1 MDSST
6 HETLQACGNIPSTL
20 VDRPFGSS
28 PFLFIGDHAG
38 NAIPAQLQKLG
49 LSDAE
54 LSRHI
59 GWDIGIR
66 ALGARLSERLDATF
80 IHQAVS
86 RLVVDCNRDP
96 ARADA
101 MPEVSDGTAIP
112 GNRALTEADR
122 AWRVG
127 AVHTPYH
134 ATIAAELR
142 RRAGRPVI
150 LVALHS
156 FTPAMNGHARPW
168 HCGILHDGGDT
179 RFSLQLLDRL
189 RRIEGLCVGD
199 NEPYA
204 MNAIDY
210 TIPHHAYAAGLPYA
224 EIEVR
229 QDLLSDDEGLDRW
242 RDILAEVLEDA
253 ATTISSPTVGGD

>member
-1 MDSST
+1 M
-6 HETLQACGNIPSTL
+6 
-20 VDRPFGSS
+20 
-28 PFLFIGDHAG
+28 
-38 NAIPAQLQKLG
+38 QLQKLG

-80 IHQAVS
+80 IHQTVS
-86 RLVVDCNRDP
+86 RLVIDCNRDP

-101 MPEVSDGTAIP
+101 MPGVSDGTSIP
-112 GNRALTEADR
+112 GNQALTEADR
-122 AWRVG
+122 AWRVNG
-127 AVHTPYH
+127 VHAPYH
-134 ATIAAELR
+134 AAIAAELG
-142 RRAGRPVI
+142 RRAGRPTI

-156 FTPAMNGHARPW
+156 FTPAMNGQLRPW

-189 RRIEGLCVGD
+189 RRTEGLCVGD

-210 TIPHHAYAAGLPYA
+210 TIPHHAYPASLPYA

-229 QDLLSDDEGLDRW
+229 QDLLEDETGLNRW
-242 RDILAEVLEDA
+242 CDILAEVLEDA
-253 ATTISSPTVGGD
+253 AALSSPGFPGAEDRGHAGHG